1 MGLIVDWVSVRVSQY
16 VREQNNKLLT
26 AMVTTTSWEA
36 VAATTTA
43 TTTIH
48 FINSNYKYK
57 TEKDSIM
64 KHWQIVDI
72 KVTGKCS
79 NSLWK

>member
-1 MGLIVDWVSVRVSQY
+1 MGLIIDWVSLRASQY
-16 VREQNNKLLT
+16 VSEQNNKLLS
-26 AMVTTTSWEA
+26 AIVTTTSWEA

-43 TTTIH
+43 TTIH

-57 TEKDSIM
+57 NEKDSIM

-72 KVTGKCS
+72 KV
-79 NSLWK
+79 